1 MNAAAADAIRVL
13 VADDDLFVRTA
24 LGGYLTLA
32 PDLQLAGLCEN
43 GAEAVRAVAAG
54 RVDVVLMDLQMPV
67 LDGIGAVAQLHVLS
81 PGTRVLV
88 LTSFDE
94 DSSIRTALACGAS
107 GYLLKST
114 SPDALISAIRSV
126 HGGTSVLSDASVRRL
141 AGSSGTSRGVGVT
154 LSASERDVLRLVCQG
169 HSNAA
174 IAAALFL
181 SESTV
186 KTRLATLGDKLGTS
200 TRVTTAIRGWEL
212 GLAGDV
218 RC

>member
-1 MNAAAADAIRVL
+1 MTAAAADPIRVL

-43 GAEAVRAVAAG
+43 GAEAVRAASVG
-54 RVDVVLMDLQMPV
+54 HVDVVLMDLQMPV
-67 LDGIGAVAQLHVLS
+67 LDGIGAVAQLRTLS
-81 PGTRVLV
+81 PDTRVLV

-114 SPDALISAIRSV
+114 SPDALINAIRSV
-126 HGGTSVLSDASVRRL
+126 HGGTSVLSDASARRL
-141 AGSSGTSRGVGVT
+141 VGWSGNARRAGVT
-154 LSASERDVLRLVCQG
+154 LSTSERDVLRLVCQG

-174 IAAALFL
+174 IASALFL

-212 GLAGDV
+212 GLAEDG